1 VAETGQLTAATAAPA
16 ATRPGT
22 QQAQSRNVILM
33 RVLLIGGIF
42 AFWEISSRTGLVLR
56 DIVPPVSTVLVAVFN
71 LLSQPDNSPFSLKL
85 TLPPDLTLKLPPF
98 YWHLWVTTYEA
109 AGAMAIGT
117 AAGLVTGL
125 ALGVSLVLSRMFE
138 PYIYYVSPTPRII
151 LFPIMLMLFGVGP
164 ESKIALGALATFFPV
179 ALTTAA
185 GMRGIDKVL
194 IRVGKSFRASQVQM
208 ATKIYLPAMRE
219 PVLNGIR
226 LGFGFA
232 LITVLLAETKLSK
245 EGLGFMLMQIYQRFD
260 MASLYALLIIVF
272 AISAVCSALMARVA
286 GVRT

>member
-1 VAETGQLTAATAAPA
+1 MVETGQLTAVEAVAPA
-16 ATRPGT
+16 RRRRPGD
-22 QQAQSRNVILM
+22 APGSR
-33 RVLLIGGIF
+33 RVLLLQLLAVAAVF
-42 AFWEISSRTGLVLR
+42 AVWEISSRTGLVLK
-56 DIVPPVSTVLVAVFN
+56 DIVPPVSEVLRAVLR
-71 LLSQPDNSPFSLKL
+71 LLVEPDTSPYSVQLKL
-85 TLPPDLTLKLPPF
+85 LGAVIRLPPF

-109 AGAMAIGT
+109 LGAMLIGT
-117 AAGLVTGL
+117 AAGLVAGL
-125 ALGVSLVLSRMFE
+125 ALGASPVLSRMFE
-138 PYIYYVSPTPRII
+138 PYVYYVSPTPRII
-151 LFPIMLMLFGVGP
+151 LFPITIMLFGVGA

-194 IRVGKSFRASQVQM
+194 IRVGKSFRASQTQM

-260 MASLYALLIIVF
+260 MAALYGLLIIVF
-272 AISAVCSALMARVA
+272 ALSALASVVMAKIA
-286 GVRT
+286 GVRS